1 MRRIVGLAVVLVV
14 LGWAKVSYADPI
26 IYSTDVAASALAT
39 AIGDLHS
46 SNSFSSGMLT
56 GIDDVAEVTVSDS
69 STGGST
75 ASATVFVENGSQ
87 RWTPSAG
94 QLTDVA
100 KWNLLRYI
108 PVNMGEAEDDEEETT
123 QSFPSL

>member
-1 MRRIVGLAVVLVV
+1 ML
-14 LGWAKVSYADPI
+14 
-26 IYSTDVAASALAT
+26 ALAHAFLGDQEEALKVCEQGLHHNANDPLMLSGYGWT
-39 AIGDLHS
+39 CGTIGRRQEAESTVADLQQRRR
-46 SNSFSSGMLT
+46 
-56 GIDDVAEVTVSDS
+56 E
-69 STGGST
+69 
-75 ASATVFVENGSQ
+75 

-94 QLTDVA
+94 QLIDVA

>member
-1 MRRIVGLAVVLVV
+1 MA
-14 LGWAKVSYADPI
+14 
-26 IYSTDVAASALAT
+26 
-39 AIGDLHS
+39 
-46 SNSFSSGMLT
+46 SFSFFMPTILLSGFMFP
-56 GIDDVAEVTVSDS
+56 VSS
-69 STGGST
+69 K
-75 ASATVFVENGSQ
+75 

-94 QLTDVA
+94 QLIDVA

>member
-1 MRRIVGLAVVLVV
+1 MNFPQQPDDPQIGR
-14 LGWAKVSYADPI
+14 KV
-26 IYSTDVAASALAT
+26 TAAER
-39 AIGDLHS
+39 D
-46 SNSFSSGMLT
+46 
-56 GIDDVAEVTVSDS
+56 
-69 STGGST
+69 
-75 ASATVFVENGSQ
+75 Q

-94 QLTDVA
+94 QLIDVA